1 MSSVAPGQA
10 LSRALPTPAREY
22 VVWKD
27 EDKRKKSAP
36 GTARTTAKIPGY
48 GSRRG
53 FVPRSLGD
61 FGDGGAYPEVH
72 VAQYPLGMG
81 TKEEA
86 RSSSTAVVALEVG
99 EDGAVKYD
107 AIVKQG
113 ENKGRIVQ
121 TSLDDVKE
129 KAGEEDALAL
139 PSAEAEAEA
148 AQRTQAALGAILDG
162 KINSAKPTHVPE
174 ACDPNRQKATFV
186 RYTPNP
192 SAPGYSASASQRIV
206 KLVDQQVDP
215 MAPPKHK
222 HTKIP
227 RGPPSP
233 PVPVLHS
240 PPRKVTVH
248 DQQSWKIPPC
258 VSNWKNARGYTIPL
272 DKRLAADGRGLQE
285 QTVNNDF
292 ATLAE
297 ALYIAERSARDDVR
311 ARAQIRN
318 SNALRE
324 KEAQEARLRDL
335 AASAREERAKLADRR
350 GGAAA
355 APRPRDD
362 GAAAFFG
369 DDGDEL
375 LGGGGGGGGD
385 EDPAVAAGRAERESV
400 RVERKRDRERQ
411 MRLDNAKG
419 DMKRSRLERE
429 RDRDVSEKVALGLLK
444 GTAKLTGEAQFDK
457 RLFNQSSGMDSG
469 FGDDG
474 DYNVYSK
481 PLLDRED
488 ATAIYRPR
496 EADAGKYG
504 DGDAQL
510 ADLTASSKFAAPE
523 RGFAGTAGAG
533 PRSRDKPVQFEA
545 QKEEADPF
553 GLDAF
558 LTDVKNKQ

>member
-36 GTARTTAKIPGY
+36 GTARTMAKIPGY

-113 ENKGRIVQ
+113 ENKGRLVQ
-121 TSLDDVKE
+121 TSLADVKE
-129 KAGEEDALAL
+129 KAGEADALAL
-139 PSAEAEAEA
+139 PSAEAEAAA

-233 PVPVLHS
+233 PVPVPVPVLHS

-297 ALYIAERSARDDVR
+297 ALYIAERSARDD
-311 ARAQIRN
+311 
-318 SNALRE
+318 
-324 KEAQEARLRDL
+324 
-335 AASAREERAKLADRR
+335 
-350 GGAAA
+350 
-355 APRPRDD
+355 
-362 GAAAFFG
+362 
-369 DDGDEL
+369 
-375 LGGGGGGGGD
+375 
-385 EDPAVAAGRAERESV
+385 
-400 RVERKRDRERQ
+400 

-444 GTAKLTGEAQFDK
+444 GTAKLAGEAQFDK

>member
-1 MSSVAPGQA
+1 MASA
-10 LSRALPTPAREY
+10 LSLPTPAREY

-27 EDKRKKSAP
+27 EDKRKVAAP
-36 GTARTTAKIPGY
+36 SGAARCRAPGY

-61 FGDGGAYPEVH
+61 FGDGGAYPEIH

-81 TKEEA
+81 SKEEVA
-86 RSSSTAVVALEVG
+86 GGGGGVVALEVG
-99 EDGAVKYD
+99 ADGSVKYD

-113 ENKGRIVQ
+113 ANKGRIVQ
-121 TSLDDVKE
+121 TSLKDVKE
-129 KAGEEDALAL
+129 KEGDEDALAL

-148 AQRTQAALGAILDG
+148 AARTQAALGAILEG
-162 KINSAKPTHVPE
+162 KINSSKPTHVPE
-174 ACDPNRQKATFV
+174 ACDPNAQKATFV

-215 MAPPKHK
+215 MEPPKHK

-285 QTVNNDF
+285 QTVNNNF

-297 ALYIAERSARDDVR
+297 ALYIAERSARDEVR

-318 SNALRE
+318 TNALRE

-335 AASAREERAKLADRR
+335 AASAREERANLANRR
-350 GGAAA
+350 AGGDGGAAA
-355 APRPRDD
+355 PGQARND

-369 DDGDEL
+369 DDDEDL
-375 LGGGGGGGGD
+375 LGGRAREAE
-385 EDPAVAAGRAERESV
+385 EDPDVAAGRAEREAV
-400 RVERKRDRERQ
+400 RIERKRERERQ

-469 FGDDG
+469 FGDDA

-496 EADAGKYG
+496 NADAGKYG
-504 DGDAQL
+504 DGDEQL
-510 ADLTASSKFAAPE
+510 ADLTGTSKFAAPE
-523 RGFAGTAGAG
+523 RGFAGTHGA
-533 PRSRDKPVQFEA
+533 PARSRDKPVQFEA
-545 QKEEADPF
+545 EKQDEADPF

-558 LTDVKNKQ
+558 LTDVKNKQQ

>member
-1 MSSVAPGQA
+1 MATASANLARS
-10 LSRALPTPAREY
+10 LPAPAREY

-27 EDKRKKSAP
+27 QDTTRRTAAVPKDKAPPYGRRK
-36 GTARTTAKIPGY
+36 
-48 GSRRG
+48 G
-53 FVPRSLGD
+53 FVPRSLAD
-61 FGDGGAYPEVH
+61 FGDGGAFPEIH

-81 TKEEA
+81 TKA
-86 RSSSTAVVALEVG
+86 DKAAAANGAVVALEVG
-99 EDGAVKYD
+99 ADGSIKYD
-107 AIVKQG
+107 AIAKQG
-113 ENKGRIVQ
+113 ANKGRIVQ
-121 TSLDDVKE
+121 TSLSDLKE
-129 KAGEEDALAL
+129 KEAGEDELAM
-139 PSAEAEAEA
+139 PTEEEATKA
-148 AQRTQAALGAILDG
+148 AQKTQLALGAILEG

-174 ACDPNRQKATFV
+174 ACDPQAQKATFV

-192 SAPGYSASASQRIV
+192 SAPGYSATAAQRIV

-233 PVPVLHS
+233 PAPVLHS
-240 PPRKVTVH
+240 PPRKVTVQ

-285 QTVNNDF
+285 QTVNNNF

-297 ALYIAERSARDDVR
+297 ALYIAERSARDEVR
-311 ARAQIRN
+311 ARAEIRQ

-324 KEAQEARLRDL
+324 KEAQEQRLRDL
-335 AASAREERAKLADRR
+335 ASQAREERSKMAVRR
-350 GGAAA
+350 EEAAA
-355 APRPRDD
+355 SGPRNG

-369 DDGDEL
+369 DEGGAPLLDADDPDAAAADE
-375 LGGGGGGGGD
+375 
-385 EDPAVAAGRAERESV
+385 GRREREQA
-400 RVERKRDRERQ
+400 RIERKRERERN

-457 RLFNQSSGMDSG
+457 RLFNQSSGMDQG
-469 FGDDG
+469 FGQDD

-481 PLLDRED
+481 PLLDREQ
-488 ATAIYRPR
+488 ASQIYVARNA
-496 EADAGKYG
+496 EGAKYG
-504 DGDAQL
+504 DDGGYE
-510 ADLTASSKFAAPE
+510 DLTTKSKFAAPE
-523 RGFAGTAGAG
+523 RGFAGTSSGSGRA
-533 PRSRDKPVQFEA
+533 SNKPVQFEA
-545 QKEEADPF
+545 EKEADPF
-553 GLDAF
+553 GLDKF
-558 LTDVKNKQ
+558 LTEVKEKGKQ